1 MGQKRNYNWDIQE
14 ARRNFP
20 MEKVKTVV
28 EKAVNMPFG
37 TAQMLYGISVLLTFG
52 VIGRISMIL

>member
-1 MGQKRNYNWDIQE
+1 
-14 ARRNFP
+14 

-28 EKAVNMPFG
+28 EKAVNMPFN
-37 TAQMLYGISVLLTFG
+37 TRQLLYGVSVLLTFG

>member
-1 MGQKRNYNWDIQE
+1 
-14 ARRNFP
+14 

-37 TAQMLYGISVLLTFG
+37 TRQLMYGISVLLTFG

>member
-1 MGQKRNYNWDIQE
+1 
-14 ARRNFP
+14 
-20 MEKVKTVV
+20 MEKVKSAV

-52 VIGRISMIL
+52 VIGRISMLL